1 MIEDII
7 SAFNSKRDIFVSPE
21 DAASIM
27 EAVSLFIDNEHIKD
41 NRVAR
46 LPERLSQGDLVGEYV
61 YVPLTILDVSVSL
74 AIDQKLSGQTA
85 MGSTLSKI
93 SSLSNTDMLLCKIN
107 RKDLVHKDFGTVCLL
122 HKGIPNF
129 RARCESIVVMNDHPL
144 EEITRFTK
152 SKEFNVEILIMR
164 DEEKWR
170 YHKFTFAGQNGNINV
185 EEKNVMSALKK
196 YAHQVKEDFESLSH
210 DPLKVAQALISV
222 DVNKEGL
229 SELLRYIAGGNKI
242 VHVGSKVVAKPTN
255 LMKSKS
261 VGTVVGKSANVINVK
276 WDAGFMKYNLDDPK
290 TYFLIEFVD

>member
-7 SAFNSKRDIFVSPE
+7 NAFSLKRDIFVSPE
-21 DAASIM
+21 DAASII
-27 EAVSLFIDNEHIKD
+27 EAVGLFIDNDHIKD

-46 LPERLSQGDLVGEYV
+46 LPERLSQGDLIGEYA
-61 YVPLTILDVSVSL
+61 YIPLTILDVSISL
-74 AIDQKLSGQTA
+74 AIDQKLPGQTI

-107 RKDLVHKDFGTVCLL
+107 RKDLAHKDFGTVCLI

-129 RARCESIVVMNDHPL
+129 RARCEGIVAMNDHPL
-144 EEITRFTK
+144 EEISRFTK
-152 SKEFNVEILIMR
+152 SKNFNVEVLAMR

-170 YHKFTFAGQNGNINV
+170 YHKFTFASQNGKI
-185 EEKNVMSALKK
+185 ELHEKSMISVLKK
-196 YAHQVKEDFESLSH
+196 YADSIKHDFDVLSH
-210 DPLKVAQALISV
+210 DPVKVASALISV
-222 DVNKEGL
+222 DVNKNGL
-229 SELLRYIAGGNKI
+229 SELLRYMSGGNKI
-242 VHVGSKVVAKPTN
+242 VNVGSKVVAKPTN

-261 VGTVVGKSANVINVK
+261 IGTVVGKSANVINVK